1 MVKQFDF
8 KKINWKQ
15 LESPSPLF
23 RVLRRTEDKDKIIA
37 SELMN
42 GFLNLSDEYRYYN
55 SIYKLMNYY
64 FYHSFSIFYEV
75 GRENKF
81 QALLGITNIIPQH
94 KCDIMLKIFDKDFWG
109 RDFVR
114 ETRSLLR
121 LYMKELELK
130 RISAESPDPRIV
142 RIAKMVGF
150 KVEGIRNKDFKFNDK
165 YYDNFLLG
173 MEE

>member
-1 MVKQFDF
+1 MVAFDF
-8 KKINWKQ
+8 KKIDWEK
-15 LESPSPLF
+15 LEKPSPLF
-23 RVLRRTEDKDKIIA
+23 RVLQRTEAKDKKIA
-37 SELMN
+37 HELMN
-42 GFLNLSDEYRYYN
+42 GFLNLDDRFRDYE
-55 SIYKLMNYY
+55 SIYKSMNYY
-64 FYHSFSIFYEV
+64 FYYSFSIFYEV
-75 GRENKF
+75 GKF
-81 QALLGITNIIPQH
+81 QALLGLTNIIPRH
-94 KCDIMLKIFDKDFWG
+94 KCDIMLKIFDADFWG

-142 RIAKMVGF
+142 RIAKIIGF

-165 YYDNFLLG
+165 YYDLFVMG

>member
-1 MVKQFDF
+1 MVILDLKQID
-8 KKINWKQ
+8 WASLKQ
-15 LESPSPLF
+15 PSPLF
-23 RVLRRTEDKDKIIA
+23 QVLRRTENKDKLIA
-37 SELMN
+37 HELMN
-42 GFLNLSDEYRYYN
+42 GFLNLDDRFRNYE
-55 SIYKLMNYY
+55 SIYQSMNYY
-64 FYHSFSIFYEV
+64 FYYSFSIFYEV
-75 GRENKF
+75 GRGKF

-94 KCDIMLKIFDKDFWG
+94 KADIMLKIFDADFWG

-130 RISAESPDPRIV
+130 RISAETPDPRVVKIS
-142 RIAKMVGF
+142 KLCGF
-150 KVEGIRNKDFKFNDK
+150 KVEGVRNKDFKFNDK